1 MVYIDMDKPT
11 ECGGCPMLLEDDQCC
26 LQAVWHNSRET
37 QYAACPLVE
46 VKESDKDDNR
56 KKIHRRRGV

>member
-26 LQAVWHNSRET
+26 LQRSGITSGKRNTPPARW
-37 QYAACPLVE
+37 
-46 VKESDKDDNR
+46 
-56 KKIHRRRGV
+56 